1 MSAAQHTPTPWS
13 VDSTRNEGEYGDGG
27 PDPRSGF
34 DSFVIMDSEGRVLFD
49 SLNRDG
55 SMTEITEEGDS
66 YEGHF
71 HAWDAA
77 AKRDAEHVVRCV
89 NAHADLLAAL
99 QWSEQFNRRPGE
111 GWNECFER
119 VAEIF
124 HRETGHLRPGK
135 DASPMAGASM
145 DERQAAWD
153 EWIAAGIARTRAAIA
168 KATGA
173 AS

>member
-1 MSAAQHTPTPWS
+1 MSTAQHTPAPWS

-34 DSFVIMDSEGRVLFD
+34 DSFVIMDSEGRALFD

-55 SMTEITEEGDS
+55 TLTEITEDGDA

-89 NAHADLLAAL
+89 NAHDDLLAAAT
-99 QWSEQFNRRPGE
+99 QAAHWIAQEMAAKGWPGE
-111 GWNECFER
+111 RIANPPEGS
-119 VAEIF
+119 
-124 HRETGHLRPGK
+124 HLFNL
-135 DASPMAGASM
+135 
-145 DERQAAWD
+145 
-153 EWIAAGIARTRAAIA
+153 RAAIA
-168 KATGA
+168 KAAG
-173 AS
+173 SES